1 MRRIPLKSYVTVFL
15 IMTLL
20 LLPFAGP
27 LGVQAQVVGTV
38 VTIKSITPSCALPGQ
53 KLTVKI
59 NITVTG
65 GGGGGGGN
73 APVDVS
79 LVMDRTGSMWG
90 AKFNDAQD
98 AAQAFVQSLQDQD
111 RADLISFSETVRVE
125 QDFTL
130 TNSSGKTTLSR
141 AIDAIISPYG
151 YTNLYGAFQ
160 KSVQETAA
168 KGRAVANKAIVLLTD
183 GRPNVG
189 ETTSSKFIQLAQSAV
204 ANNIKVYTIGLGGP
218 LVQDPVNTSLLQDI
232 ATAGNGK
239 YFFAPSSSQLTAIYL
254 LIAVIIRGPP
264 AENVRVTETLPTSI
278 VTYDNDASQ
287 PPNSTT
293 TDTLFWQTPLIA
305 SGSSWVV
312 TFTVTAQKRVAVVQ
326 SITPTTIIYDRA
338 GQLDIRIDLPPG
350 MTVREVAALSMGAST
365 ATATQ
370 GDVVNYN
377 ATITNLGLIPE
388 NIAVRLL
395 ANTTQIGQTSVNVAS
410 GASSVVRFSWNTTS
424 ASPGT
429 YNIAITADPGG
440 NIGCDEPTNNTR
452 TTTLTIGPKSEG
464 SILPFLIMILI
475 PLAIIPIVAAALLGR
490 RRGGYGSRLPLAP
503 ARPRLLP
510 GVVSGGPVS
519 MVPARM
525 VCARCGVPLVYY
537 PDVGRWYCARCGRY
551 A

>member
-1 MRRIPLKSYVTVFL
+1 MRRIPLQSYLTVSLF
-15 IMTLL
+15 MTLL
-20 LLPFAGP
+20 LLSFTGS
-27 LGVQAQVVGTV
+27 LGVQAQNEGTV

-53 KLTVKI
+53 KLTVTI
-59 NITVTG
+59 NISVTG
-65 GGGGGGGN
+65 GGGGGGGT

-90 AKFNDAQD
+90 AKFSDAQD
-98 AAQAFVQSLQDQD
+98 AAKAFVQSLQDQD
-111 RADLISFSETVRVE
+111 RVDLIVFSETVQLQ

-151 YTNLYGAFQ
+151 YTNLYAAFQ
-160 KSVQETAA
+160 KSVQETTA

-189 ETTSSKFIQLAQSAV
+189 ETRASEFIQLAQSAV
-204 ANNIKVYTIGLGGP
+204 ANNVRVYTIGLGGNP
-218 LVQDPVNTSLLQDI
+218 VADPVNASLLQDI
-232 ATAGNGK
+232 ATAGNGQ
-239 YFFAPSSSQLTAIYL
+239 YFFAPSSSQLKAIYL
-254 LIAVIIRGPP
+254 QIAVIIRGPP

-293 TDTLFWQTPLIA
+293 TDTLFWQIPLIA
-305 SGSSWVV
+305 AGTSWSV

-326 SITPTTIIYDRA
+326 SLSPTTIIYDRA

-350 MTVREVAALSMGAST
+350 MTVREVATLSIGAST
-365 ATATQ
+365 TTATQ

-377 ATITNLGLIPE
+377 ATIANLGLIPE
-388 NIAVRLL
+388 SIAVSLF
-395 ANTTQIGQTSVNVAS
+395 ANTTIVGHTSVNVAN
-410 GASSVVRFSWNTTS
+410 GASTVVGFSWNTTS

-429 YNIAITADPGG
+429 YDVSITADPSG
-440 NIGCDEPTNNTR
+440 NIGCDDSTNNTR
-452 TTTLTIGPKSEG
+452 TMTLTLAPKSEG

-490 RRGGYGSRLPLAP
+490 RRGYGARL
-503 ARPRLLP
+503 RLVP
-510 GVVSGGPVS
+510 QAFRRGPY
-519 MVPARM
+519 RM
-525 VCARCGVPLVYY
+525 VCPGCGGPLVYY
-537 PDVGRWYCARCGRY
+537 PTYGKWYCPHCGKY
-551 A
+551 T